1 MKKNKYRIPNY
12 ILNNE
17 YEFILIERKVE
28 GTVDASG
35 QPSITWT
42 TVSNNTKAVLQPL
55 SNVAESNYR
64 QMAQGSVTRAIKQVF
79 IESSVDLQVRDRITD
94 ENDDEYVV
102 LDVKAFK
109 THKEAIVEIEEGT
122 IE

>member
-28 GTVDASG
+28 GTADASG

-55 SNVAESNYR
+55 SGVAESNYR
-64 QMAQGSVTRAIKQVF
+64 QMAQGSVTRAIKQAF

>member
-28 GTVDASG
+28 GTVDTSG
-35 QPSITWT
+35 QASITWE

-64 QMAQGSVTRAIKQVF
+64 QMIQGSITRAIKQVF

-94 ENDDEYVV
+94 ENDNEYMV
-102 LDVKAFK
+102 LDMKSFK
-109 THKEAIVEIEEGT
+109 THKEAIVEIEEET